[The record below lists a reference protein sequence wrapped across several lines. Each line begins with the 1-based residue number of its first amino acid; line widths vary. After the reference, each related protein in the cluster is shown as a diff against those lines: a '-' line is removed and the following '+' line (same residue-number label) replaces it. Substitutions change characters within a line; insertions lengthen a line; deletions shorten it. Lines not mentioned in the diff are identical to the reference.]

1 MKRAY
6 THPISS
12 VNFQDYELLAKLAWE
27 EDCPEEDITSVSLF
41 SIDQNATANLN
52 SREPGILCGTGVLE
66 VLNALSG
73 NKIRSELF
81 KKDSESFQAGETLF
95 KDRRKSRSN
104 SKDRKDFTKF
114 YSVSFWNFD
123 YHWRSS

>member
-66 VLNALSG
+66 VLNTLSG

-81 KKDSESFQAGETLF
+81 KRIRKVF
-95 KDRRKSRSN
+95 RRGKH
-104 SKDRKDFTKF
+104 F
-114 YSVSFWNFD
+114 
-123 YHWRSS
+123 